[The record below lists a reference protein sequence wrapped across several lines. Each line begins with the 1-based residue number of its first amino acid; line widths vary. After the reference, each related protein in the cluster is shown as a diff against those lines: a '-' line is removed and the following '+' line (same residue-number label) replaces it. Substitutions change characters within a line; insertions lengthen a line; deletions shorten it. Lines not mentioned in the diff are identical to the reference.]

1 MPQDRQV
8 LGVPGEDAL
17 RVAEQQALGAQV
29 AAEREEAILGE
40 MHRRKHQAIVEPEDR
55 HEPSVR

>member
-17 RVAEQQALGAQV
+17 RVPEQQALGLEV
-29 AAEREEAILGE
+29 AAEREESILGE
-40 MHRRKHQAIVEPEDR
+40 VDRRKHQAFVEPEDR
-55 HEPSVR
+55 HGRV